1 MCLYLLSSFL
11 RTTWES
17 GQKAV
22 QRSCWVNYGHVHF
35 LLYLKLLYCDVLK
48 LGFCVVVLT
57 TIQEWWASQPV
68 LILKKFIHS
77 KASTE
82 IISGVQSV
90 VTTVVVTWGPSSL
103 QLKWPYKFKI
113 ACSHCGYSFKWSWHC
128 FKKPLVQTQSSVLF
142 SLQDEHVL
150 LKELPVAQDGDYW
163 QFSTGYVLTFQ

>member
-82 IISGVQSV
+82 IIRGSICRHHCCGDVR
-90 VTTVVVTWGPSSL
+90 SL
-103 QLKWPYKFKI
+103 ISPTQMAIFKI